1 MAFDTVTRA
10 APITTA
16 FRSSPHPVLLL
27 GCVAALVVTACSTT
41 TGVQQLAPNTYTLSV
56 GAVLTGSISGNDV
69 KSKREALEQAA
80 AYCRNLGK
88 VVAVQ
93 NISNNSTV
101 YGSTMDLV
109 FHCEAE
115 STDTPPTTYQ
125 KDPGGVAKP

>member
-1 MAFDTVTRA
+1 MHLR
-10 APITTA
+10 I
-16 FRSSPHPVLLL
+16 L

-56 GAVLTGSISGNDV
+56 GAVGTGSISGNNV

-80 AYCRNLGK
+80 AFCRKLDK
-88 VVAVQ
+88 EVAVQ
-93 NISNNSTV
+93 NISNNSSV

-115 STDTPPTTYQ
+115 SIDTPPRTYH
-125 KDPGGVAKP
+125 KDPDVVIENQPK